1 MRKFT
6 VDFRKSLRG
15 INEINTIISYK
26 SDKKNYILT
35 TESEDEIVTELND
48 FIEIESSNYIINQDE
63 NLLVNPGFNAD
74 LFKTICKT
82 LEIETKENIP
92 IGTKINVKI
101 GVKVNNSFEYMDY
114 GYYYIKENSY
124 NANENYYHIIAYDKM
139 YKSMITYDNSKINIE
154 FPITIKNLLI
164 KICDY
169 LNWNYDFNNFTN
181 SDKKIN
187 NDLFGNQ
194 SLTYRDILDN
204 ISQVIV
210 GNLMFDENETLK
222 VKYAT
227 ETNELIEED
236 DLKNINV
243 DIKEKYGPVNSL
255 IITTNDNVVLNNL
268 NDEAS
273 INNNGKTEFKINDNY
288 ILINNSDDFIDE
300 MFNKINGLEYYI
312 YDINTI
318 GLLVFE
324 PLDKFSIKIND
335 NIYPTLLLNDDLNIS
350 TGIKEDCYVDKPK
363 INVEEYNS
371 TNKDKNKLNN
381 ALISIDKANA
391 EIVLKVDSN
400 GNISQVRLDGD
411 ADGGTLFQV
420 KANNINLEGYTTIN
434 NGFSI
439 AYDGSAILKG
449 GKIEI
454 DDLGTDENQDILI
467 YDSTNSDNTIRN
479 LEVGDNLSG
488 KVLLLNFPNDAK
500 EFMDEEPTFDY
511 SAILYTEYY
520 EIDYR
525 RSHENAVY
533 PNIYEEVYISKHDD
547 ENYHVTLFYRENDNI
562 KTNLTSYYL
571 PKDFGIVNGYPFASE
586 SPGRYIKVEI
596 LNLKTYLAINS
607 KGMEIQDVSNNV
619 SASYKSNGMTVE
631 DSTGRV
637 IIDTNTIELDR
648 NGHLIYMTTDDSIYI
663 ENNKIFD
670 VDGRFSV
677 AANGNIY
684 NTGNYSCSG
693 NITCVS
699 LTQTSLKENKKNFE
713 KYSGA
718 LEEIKNIDIYKYN
731 LKNEENDSKKHLG
744 FVIGND
750 FNYSKVI
757 TSDDNKGVDNYSFTS
772 LCLQAIK
779 EQQEQIENLQ
789 KQVNELKEMIK
800 NG

>member
-6 VDFRKSLRG
+6 VGFRKSLRG

-48 FIEIESSNYIINQDE
+48 FIETESSNYIINQDE

-124 NANENYYHIIAYDKM
+124 NANENYYHVIAYDKM
-139 YKSMITYDNSKINIE
+139 YKSMISYDNSKINIE

-169 LNWNYDFNNFTN
+169 LNWNYDFDNFIN

-194 SLTYRDILDN
+194 NLTYRDILDN

-255 IITTNDNVVLNNL
+255 LITTNDNVVLNNL
-268 NDEAS
+268 NDETS

-318 GLLVFE
+318 GLLIFE
-324 PLDKFSIKIND
+324 VLDKFSIKIND

-350 TGIKEDCYVDKPK
+350 AGIKEDCYVDKPK

-391 EIVLKVDSN
+391 EIQLKANKADVEASLELKVSKDDNDQAVSMINASADIVELKGNRVVIDSTNFKVDKN
-400 GNISQVRLDGD
+400 GNIDCNNAKMKNAQIVGGNIEIQDSSGNKLATLDTNGMSFFKNNTKLIQMGSQRFTGEEPLVGKYDYLAATTEIFRDQALMWLRQSYSDSNTFTPILRLLNDSENPILTFYEY
-411 ADGGTLFQV
+411 TLFNNSVEFGQPITGSLSFYDTTNAGVITTDLSKWSTLYVSRIVGNGEGGIVFSTFLGDLTV
-420 KANNINLEGYTTIN
+420 KASLSDKRLKKNIKESSINAIDEIKKIKHYSFDWKENNKHIN
-434 NGFSI
+434 NGYI
-439 AYDGSAILKG
+439 AQELE
-449 GKIEI
+449 KIDKDLVIKNKDEKALYQI
-454 DDLGTDENQDILI
+454 D
-467 YDSTNSDNTIRN
+467 
-479 LEVGDNLSG
+479 
-488 KVLLLNFPNDAK
+488 
-500 EFMDEEPTFDY
+500 
-511 SAILYTEYY
+511 
-520 EIDYR
+520 
-525 RSHENAVY
+525 
-533 PNIYEEVYISKHDD
+533 
-547 ENYHVTLFYRENDNI
+547 
-562 KTNLTSYYL
+562 
-571 PKDFGIVNGYPFASE
+571 
-586 SPGRYIKVEI
+586 I
-596 LNLKTYLAINS
+596 LNLL
-607 KGMEIQDVSNNV
+607 
-619 SASYKSNGMTVE
+619 
-631 DSTGRV
+631 
-637 IIDTNTIELDR
+637 
-648 NGHLIYMTTDDSIYI
+648 
-663 ENNKIFD
+663 
-670 VDGRFSV
+670 
-677 AANGNIY
+677 
-684 NTGNYSCSG
+684 
-693 NITCVS
+693 S
-699 LTQTSLKENKKNFE
+699 LTTK
-713 KYSGA
+713 
-718 LEEIKNIDIYKYN
+718 
-731 LKNEENDSKKHLG
+731 
-744 FVIGND
+744 
-750 FNYSKVI
+750 
-757 TSDDNKGVDNYSFTS
+757 
-772 LCLQAIK
+772 AIQ

-789 KQVNELKEMIK
+789 KQVSELKEMIK